1 MIKLVSKYIK
11 MFSEEKFVSKLGLN
25 EIELIFIPRS
35 KLNIPQNS
43 IEIVTSLCNQFN
55 LQTTL

>member
-11 MFSEEKFVSKLGLN
+11 MFSEEKFLSKLGLN
-25 EIELIFIPRS
+25 EIEFLFIPRH

-43 IEIVTSLCNQFN
+43 IEIFTNLNNQFA

>member
-11 MFSEEKFVSKLGLN
+11 MFSEEKFLSKLGLN
-25 EIELIFIPRS
+25 EIEFTFIPRH

-43 IEIVTSLCNQFN
+43 IETVTSLNNQFTSE
-55 LQTTL
+55 TTL